1 MCPSGQNPS
10 RKPARQAMRIG
21 RPAAGTG
28 DFCLGFSINCCY
40 FFSTLS
46 LAAIVATGATLAGC
60 SKQQPAA
67 GAGSSA
73 AASAATA
80 NADVIKIGVFEPLT
94 GANGAGGNDELEGIK
109 LANKLYPTILGKKV
123 ELVVVDN
130 KSDKVEA
137 ANAAMVLAQK
147 EKVNAVLGSWGSSLS
162 MAGGPIFAEA
172 KIPAVAVSATN
183 PNVTKGNEHY
193 FRVCFLDPFQGTVGA
208 TYAFNTLKAKKVA
221 IIREVSTD
229 YSVGLAKFFVDQFT
243 KLTGDAQAVVAT
255 ADYNTGDQDFT
266 AQLTNIKKANPD
278 VIFAPG
284 NYTESALII
293 KQARALGIT
302 APFIGGDTWDIDSFL
317 QVGGPAVEGAVVST
331 FFANDVPINKTSEDF
346 LKAYRE
352 EFKKEPSAYAA
363 LGFDGYRVVLDAITR
378 AGSADPQK
386 IRDALAQTKGFEG
399 AAGEITINANRDA
412 DKPAVFKQVKDG
424 KFVFLSTVKP

>member
-1 MCPSGQNPS
+1 MKRRN
-10 RKPARQAMRIG
+10 
-21 RPAAGTG
+21 
-28 DFCLGFSINCCY
+28 

-46 LAAIVATGATLAGC
+46 LAAIVATGATLTGC

-73 AASAATA
+73 ASAAAA

-94 GANGAGGNDELEGIK
+94 GANGAGGADEYEGIK
-109 LANKLYPTILGKKV
+109 LANKLYPTVLGKKV

-137 ANAAMVLAQK
+137 ANAATVLAQK

-183 PNVTKGNEHY
+183 PNVTKGNEYY

-208 TYAFNTLKAKKVA
+208 TYAFDTLKAKKVA
-221 IIREVSTD
+221 IIREVSND
-229 YSVGLAKFFVDQFT
+229 YSVGLAKFFVDHFT
-243 KLTGDAQAVVAT
+243 KLTGDANAVVAT

-278 VIFAPG
+278 AIFAPG

-293 KQARALGIT
+293 KQARQLGIKT
-302 APFIGGDTWDIDSFL
+302 PFIGGDTWDIDSFL
-317 QVGGPAVEGAVVST
+317 KVGGEAVEGTVFST

-346 LKAYRE
+346 LKAYRDE
-352 EFKKEPSAYAA
+352 YKKESSANAA
-363 LGFDGYRVVLDAITR
+363 LGFDAYRVVLDAITR
-378 AGSADPQK
+378 ANSAEPQK

-399 AAGEITINANRDA
+399 AAGEITINADRDA
-412 DKPAVFKQVKDG
+412 DKPAVFKQVKGG

>member
-1 MCPSGQNPS
+1 M
-10 RKPARQAMRIG
+10 
-21 RPAAGTG
+21 G
-28 DFCLGFSINCCY
+28 DFCLGFSMKRRN

-221 IIREVSTD
+221 IIREVSND

-293 KQARALGIT
+293 KQARQLGMKT
-302 APFIGGDTWDIDSFL
+302 PFVGGDTWDMDAFL
-317 QVGGPAVEGAVVST
+317 KVGGEAVEGAVFST
-331 FFANDVPINKTSEDF
+331 FFANDVPINKTSEAF
-346 LKAYRE
+346 LKAYRDE
-352 EFKKEPSAYAA
+352 YKKEPPATAA
-363 LGFDGYRVVLDAITR
+363 LGFDAYRVVLDAITR
-378 AGSADPQK
+378 ANSAEPQK

-399 AAGEITINANRDA
+399 AAGDITINADRDA
-412 DKPAVFKQVKDG
+412 DKPAVFKQVKGG
-424 KFVFLSTVKP
+424 KFAFLSTVKP

>member
-1 MCPSGQNPS
+1 M
-10 RKPARQAMRIG
+10 
-21 RPAAGTG
+21 G
-28 DFCLGFSINCCY
+28 DFCLGFSMKRRN

-221 IIREVSTD
+221 IIREVSND
-229 YSVGLAKFFVDQFT
+229 YSVGLAKFFVDHFT

-293 KQARALGIT
+293 KQARQLGMKT
-302 APFIGGDTWDIDSFL
+302 PFVGGDTWDMDAFL
-317 QVGGPAVEGAVVST
+317 KVGGEAVEGAVFST
-331 FFANDVPINKTSEDF
+331 FFANDVPINKTSEAF
-346 LKAYRE
+346 LKAYRDE
-352 EFKKEPSAYAA
+352 YKKEPPATAA
-363 LGFDGYRVVLDAITR
+363 LGFDAYRVVLDAITR
-378 AGSADPQK
+378 ANSAEPQK

-399 AAGEITINANRDA
+399 AAGDITINADRDA
-412 DKPAVFKQVKDG
+412 DKPAVFKQVKGG
-424 KFVFLSTVKP
+424 KFAFLSTVKP

>member
-1 MCPSGQNPS
+1 MKRRN
-10 RKPARQAMRIG
+10 
-21 RPAAGTG
+21 
-28 DFCLGFSINCCY
+28 

-221 IIREVSTD
+221 IIREVSND
-229 YSVGLAKFFVDQFT
+229 YSVGLAKFFVDHFT

-293 KQARALGIT
+293 KQARQLGMKT
-302 APFIGGDTWDIDSFL
+302 PFVGGDTWDMDAFL
-317 QVGGPAVEGAVVST
+317 KVGGEAVEGAVFST
-331 FFANDVPINKTSEDF
+331 FFANDVPINKTSEAF
-346 LKAYRE
+346 LKAYRDE
-352 EFKKEPSAYAA
+352 YKKEPPATAA
-363 LGFDGYRVVLDAITR
+363 LGFDAYRVVLDAITR
-378 AGSADPQK
+378 ANSAEPQK

-399 AAGEITINANRDA
+399 AAGDITINADRDA
-412 DKPAVFKQVKDG
+412 DKPAVFKQVKGG
-424 KFVFLSTVKP
+424 KFAFLSTVKP

>member
-1 MCPSGQNPS
+1 MKRRN
-10 RKPARQAMRIG
+10 
-21 RPAAGTG
+21 
-28 DFCLGFSINCCY
+28 

-229 YSVGLAKFFVDQFT
+229 SSVGLAKFFVDQFT

-293 KQARALGIT
+293 KQARQLGMKT
-302 APFIGGDTWDIDSFL
+302 PFVGGDTWDMDAFL
-317 QVGGPAVEGAVVST
+317 KVGGEAVEGAVFST
-331 FFANDVPINKTSEDF
+331 FFANDVPINKTSEAF
-346 LKAYRE
+346 LKAYRDE
-352 EFKKEPSAYAA
+352 YKKEPPATAA
-363 LGFDGYRVVLDAITR
+363 LGFDAYRVVLDAITR
-378 AGSADPQK
+378 ANSAEPQK

-399 AAGEITINANRDA
+399 AAGDITINADRDA
-412 DKPAVFKQVKDG
+412 DKPAVFKQVKGG
-424 KFVFLSTVKP
+424 KFAFLSTVKP

>member
-1 MCPSGQNPS
+1 MKRRN
-10 RKPARQAMRIG
+10 
-21 RPAAGTG
+21 
-28 DFCLGFSINCCY
+28 

-46 LAAIVATGATLAGC
+46 LAAIVATGATLVGC

-221 IIREVSTD
+221 IIREVSND

-293 KQARALGIT
+293 KQARQLGMKT
-302 APFIGGDTWDIDSFL
+302 PFIGGDTWDMDAFL
-317 QVGGPAVEGAVVST
+317 KVGGEAVEGAVFST
-331 FFANDVPINKTSEDF
+331 FFANDVPINKTSEAF
-346 LKAYRE
+346 LKAYRDE
-352 EFKKEPSAYAA
+352 YKKEPPATAA
-363 LGFDGYRVVLDAITR
+363 LGFDAYRVVLDAITR
-378 AGSADPQK
+378 ANSAEPQK

-399 AAGEITINANRDA
+399 AAGDITINADRDA
-412 DKPAVFKQVKDG
+412 DKPAVFKQVKGG
-424 KFVFLSTVKP
+424 KFAFLSTVKP

>member
-1 MCPSGQNPS
+1 MKRRN
-10 RKPARQAMRIG
+10 
-21 RPAAGTG
+21 
-28 DFCLGFSINCCY
+28 

-46 LAAIVATGATLAGC
+46 LAAIVATGATLVGC

-221 IIREVSTD
+221 IIREVSND
-229 YSVGLAKFFVDQFT
+229 YSVGLAKFFVDHFT
-243 KLTGDAQAVVAT
+243 
-255 ADYNTGDQDFT
+255 
-266 AQLTNIKKANPD
+266 
-278 VIFAPG
+278 
-284 NYTESALII
+284 
-293 KQARALGIT
+293 
-302 APFIGGDTWDIDSFL
+302 
-317 QVGGPAVEGAVVST
+317 
-331 FFANDVPINKTSEDF
+331 
-346 LKAYRE
+346 
-352 EFKKEPSAYAA
+352 
-363 LGFDGYRVVLDAITR
+363 
-378 AGSADPQK
+378 
-386 IRDALAQTKGFEG
+386 
-399 AAGEITINANRDA
+399 
-412 DKPAVFKQVKDG
+412 
-424 KFVFLSTVKP
+424 